1 MEEVVRAYEVLKKTR
16 TIKKGLL
23 TRCVNRLR
31 AVVGQGA
38 DVQADTVDDAR
49 RRARLLLEEL
59 NNINVQM
66 ETVLLEN
73 DIAREDDEEG
83 VSRPTARFVDVESNV
98 EEVTARE
105 IEIDKLQTGWT
116 HDTQPAD
123 ANANADVLAKTLEA
137 LSIITDKLVTPRESA
152 SIRTTGMHPPRW
164 DGQNKNF
171 YSWRLQLEQY
181 FNSAGISKEA
191 DKLMYI
197 LHASV
202 LPSRVTASIDSCTA
216 MSGPNGVWCRLE
228 EKIPKAAVVQEI
240 IADMDGIR
248 PIKQNAASEMR
259 AVLDRLTDFAR
270 RITEIGNESE
280 LDSPT
285 VVRIVSSKL
294 EPELYYE
301 CERWMRQNHPA
312 EQLSVNRIVE
322 FLRAETEARERLM
335 PAKSTRTEKKSSLHH
350 VNGTGTSFTDPCILG
365 CGVHHKFIDCQAFQA
380 MQPAQRRDV
389 IRTARRCFSC
399 YGRHRS
405 SDCTRPKRCIECG
418 DRHHRLLNCQP
429 NRQLSAPTS
438 TTRRASPPTSQMNP
452 ASASFTPQQG
462 AATSTPTFLGHLY
475 GNQGRFS
482 PSTYVEVRD
491 STGAWHKIVAFLD
504 TGSDTTLVR
513 HSLAKRLGIT
523 GDDQVFRYGVAGGGV
538 RSEKSARYVL
548 RVRPVQRDASIA
560 YDIIAMGIKVP
571 AHDAPA
577 IDSSLFQQYEY
588 LQPARDCVPLAKEKI
603 DLLVGYDQAYLISTL
618 HTISSPTNEAQLP
631 SAACTRL
638 GWVLYGGQIQPPRA
652 VARSAVHHVQRLI
665 EDDIKKLFYSDVAGV
680 KPTTACI
687 CSDKE
692 LAESKFLLH
701 AKTTTSITKE
711 GRIKVFM
718 PWRDGYPEALPFN
731 KEKTVARM
739 YQQENSLRRN
749 GRLEAYNAEI
759 RNLITQ
765 GFVRPLTIEETH
777 DGRGWYLEHHAVYRE
792 DKSTTKTRIVWNAAA
807 LFKGVSLNDGFHKG
821 PDLLNSL
828 ISCLLAWRRDR
839 VALVGDVKKM
849 FNQIEVAEP
858 DQIFHRFV
866 WRFGDE
872 CSPPIAFQWIRLPFG
887 ERPAPD
893 IAINSVRILAEIG
906 RQSEPIGSYIVD
918 NEMYMDDISHSTAT
932 AEDAIRARDEVDAV
946 LARGKFDIK
955 TWHSNHAAVDDNPDE
970 PTIDVLG
977 HHWDKS
983 LDLFS
988 LKAKDVEMESDPVTK
1003 RTILSL
1009 VAKIWDPLG
1018 VLSPVSLA
1026 FRIDLQDLWRR
1037 GVSWDEP
1044 LDDDDKQRWNTHVIQ
1059 MQELLK
1065 FQVPRCVKPN
1075 DSVGK
1080 PQLHCFSDGG
1090 ANAYGAVLWLRWPLS
1105 NGATTTTFVMAKALV
1120 APLKKKSIPR
1130 LELMAAVIM
1139 SRLAKFIEDVMGGFD
1154 SIHFWV
1160 DSQTVLKWV
1169 RSASANFKPFV
1180 SARIQEIQ
1188 DTHPR
1193 FMDEFRYVPSNM
1205 NTADA
1210 LTKPLSVRELQYW
1223 HEGPLFL
1230 RQHEDTW
1237 PQESTCE
1244 QDSEIEAATRIEGR
1258 NEKART
1264 PRHRRIHHVRANDV
1278 CIADMTIADRLVAQV
1293 SEWDRLTRHVARWRR
1308 ILQPRV
1314 NRADTRTIGAEE
1326 LKDAQQALFFLCQ
1339 SEFREDFAACR
1350 STFAS
1355 IAPVLDAKGIV
1366 RAEGR
1371 IGQLPLHPDVCHP
1384 IILPGNSPLVELY
1397 ARRKHIRYLHQ
1408 GYRVVLANIAKE
1420 GIHIGN
1426 GKELLKSV
1434 ASKCLY
1440 CRTRRESMLQQQMG
1454 ILPAF
1459 RGNPCTPPFAAVAVD
1474 FFGPLQTKVSR
1485 NVTTESSVMIVTC
1498 TTTRVVHLELTSS
1511 ASTESFLLAWRRFVS
1526 RRGVHPTTVFSD
1538 RGKNFQG
1545 AQRPLRDA
1553 IDSWDVSRLKRELA
1567 AERTHFEWQFNVPK
1581 ASHMNG
1587 VVESLIRSCRRGLDA
1602 AVNYLK
1608 RRFTFEE
1615 WQTFLSEVMYV
1626 INSRPLFP
1634 DGPDPV
1640 GSPAVTGNDILH
1652 PFDQPTVPQPVV
1664 EDRPH
1669 PREVVKA
1676 LHQRVQLFWETWLRF
1691 MPPHLIARS
1700 KWFHSRQNLQVGD
1713 LVLLLEP
1720 GMKGAAAP
1728 RALWERA
1735 VVTAVQPGDDGLV
1748 RKATVRTANARLY
1761 DRPIHNAYEENER
1774 YHIANCS
1781 VYR

>member
-248 PIKQNAASEMR
+248 PIRQNAASEMR

-389 IRTARRCFSC
+389 IRTDGRCFSC

-462 AATSTPTFLGHLY
+462 AATSTPTFLGHLH

-523 GDDQVFRYGVAGGGV
+523 GDDQVIRYGVAGGGV

-560 YDIIAMGIKVP
+560 YDINAMGIKVP

-739 YQQENSLRRN
+739 YQQE
-749 GRLEAYNAEI
+749 
-759 RNLITQ
+759 
-765 GFVRPLTIEETH
+765 
-777 DGRGWYLEHHAVYRE
+777 
-792 DKSTTKTRIVWNAAA
+792 
-807 LFKGVSLNDGFHKG
+807 
-821 PDLLNSL
+821 
-828 ISCLLAWRRDR
+828 
-839 VALVGDVKKM
+839 
-849 FNQIEVAEP
+849 
-858 DQIFHRFV
+858 
-866 WRFGDE
+866 
-872 CSPPIAFQWIRLPFG
+872 
-887 ERPAPD
+887 
-893 IAINSVRILAEIG
+893 
-906 RQSEPIGSYIVD
+906 
-918 NEMYMDDISHSTAT
+918 
-932 AEDAIRARDEVDAV
+932 
-946 LARGKFDIK
+946 
-955 TWHSNHAAVDDNPDE
+955 
-970 PTIDVLG
+970 
-977 HHWDKS
+977 
-983 LDLFS
+983 
-988 LKAKDVEMESDPVTK
+988 
-1003 RTILSL
+1003 
-1009 VAKIWDPLG
+1009 
-1018 VLSPVSLA
+1018 
-1026 FRIDLQDLWRR
+1026 
-1037 GVSWDEP
+1037 
-1044 LDDDDKQRWNTHVIQ
+1044 
-1059 MQELLK
+1059 
-1065 FQVPRCVKPN
+1065 
-1075 DSVGK
+1075 
-1080 PQLHCFSDGG
+1080 
-1090 ANAYGAVLWLRWPLS
+1090 
-1105 NGATTTTFVMAKALV
+1105 
-1120 APLKKKSIPR
+1120 
-1130 LELMAAVIM
+1130 
-1139 SRLAKFIEDVMGGFD
+1139 
-1154 SIHFWV
+1154 
-1160 DSQTVLKWV
+1160 
-1169 RSASANFKPFV
+1169 
-1180 SARIQEIQ
+1180 IQ

-1205 NTADA
+1205 NAADA

-1314 NRADTRTIGAEE
+1314 NLADTRTIGAEE

-1384 IILPGNSPLVELY
+1384 IILPGNGPLVELY

-1669 PREVVKA
+1669 PRDVVKA
-1676 LHQRVQLFWETWLRF
+1676 LHQRVQLFWETWLRY

-1761 DRPIHNAYEENER
+1761 DRPIHKMCL
-1774 YHIANCS
+1774 IATDDELSNGL
-1781 VYR
+1781 RRK

>member
-1 MEEVVRAYEVLKKTR
+1 MHRRISRNLCSLLKVHYAMEEVVRAYEVLKKTR

-248 PIKQNAASEMR
+248 PIRQNAASEMR

-389 IRTARRCFSC
+389 IRTDGRCFSC

-438 TTRRASPPTSQMNP
+438 TTRRTSPPTSQMNP

-462 AATSTPTFLGHLY
+462 AATSTPTFLGHLH

-560 YDIIAMGIKVP
+560 YDINAMGIKVP

-731 KEKTVARM
+731 KKKTVARM

-759 RNLITQ
+759 RNL
-765 GFVRPLTIEETH
+765 
-777 DGRGWYLEHHAVYRE
+777 
-792 DKSTTKTRIVWNAAA
+792 
-807 LFKGVSLNDGFHKG
+807 
-821 PDLLNSL
+821 
-828 ISCLLAWRRDR
+828 
-839 VALVGDVKKM
+839 
-849 FNQIEVAEP
+849 
-858 DQIFHRFV
+858 
-866 WRFGDE
+866 
-872 CSPPIAFQWIRLPFG
+872 
-887 ERPAPD
+887 
-893 IAINSVRILAEIG
+893 
-906 RQSEPIGSYIVD
+906 
-918 NEMYMDDISHSTAT
+918 
-932 AEDAIRARDEVDAV
+932 
-946 LARGKFDIK
+946 
-955 TWHSNHAAVDDNPDE
+955 
-970 PTIDVLG
+970 
-977 HHWDKS
+977 
-983 LDLFS
+983 
-988 LKAKDVEMESDPVTK
+988 
-1003 RTILSL
+1003 
-1009 VAKIWDPLG
+1009 
-1018 VLSPVSLA
+1018 
-1026 FRIDLQDLWRR
+1026 
-1037 GVSWDEP
+1037 
-1044 LDDDDKQRWNTHVIQ
+1044 
-1059 MQELLK
+1059 
-1065 FQVPRCVKPN
+1065 
-1075 DSVGK
+1075 
-1080 PQLHCFSDGG
+1080 
-1090 ANAYGAVLWLRWPLS
+1090 
-1105 NGATTTTFVMAKALV
+1105 
-1120 APLKKKSIPR
+1120 
-1130 LELMAAVIM
+1130 
-1139 SRLAKFIEDVMGGFD
+1139 
-1154 SIHFWV
+1154 
-1160 DSQTVLKWV
+1160 
-1169 RSASANFKPFV
+1169 
-1180 SARIQEIQ
+1180 
-1188 DTHPR
+1188 
-1193 FMDEFRYVPSNM
+1193 PSNM
-1205 NTADA
+1205 NAADA

-1608 RRFTFEE
+1608 RRFTFKE

-1652 PFDQPTVPQPVV
+1652 PFDQPTVPQPVI

-1669 PREVVKA
+1669 PRDVVKA
-1676 LHQRVQLFWETWLRF
+1676 LHQRVQLFWETWLRY

-1761 DRPIHNAYEENER
+1761 DRPIHKMCL
-1774 YHIANCS
+1774 IATDDELSNGL
-1781 VYR
+1781 RRK

>member
-1 MEEVVRAYEVLKKTR
+1 MHRRISRNLCSLLKVHYAMEEVVRAYEVLKKTR
-16 TIKKGLL
+16 TIKKSLL

-59 NNINVQM
+59 NNINLQM

-152 SIRTTGMHPPRW
+152 SIRTTRMHPPRW

-248 PIKQNAASEMR
+248 PIRQNTASEMR

-389 IRTARRCFSC
+389 IRTDGRCFSC

-462 AATSTPTFLGHLY
+462 AATSTPTFLGHLH

-560 YDIIAMGIKVP
+560 YDINAMGIKVP

-918 NEMYMDDISHSTAT
+918 NEMYMDDISHSTAP
-932 AEDAIRARDEVDAV
+932 AEDAIRARD
-946 LARGKFDIK
+946 
-955 TWHSNHAAVDDNPDE
+955 
-970 PTIDVLG
+970 
-977 HHWDKS
+977 
-983 LDLFS
+983 
-988 LKAKDVEMESDPVTK
+988 
-1003 RTILSL
+1003 
-1009 VAKIWDPLG
+1009 
-1018 VLSPVSLA
+1018 
-1026 FRIDLQDLWRR
+1026 
-1037 GVSWDEP
+1037 
-1044 LDDDDKQRWNTHVIQ
+1044 
-1059 MQELLK
+1059 
-1065 FQVPRCVKPN
+1065 
-1075 DSVGK
+1075 
-1080 PQLHCFSDGG
+1080 
-1090 ANAYGAVLWLRWPLS
+1090 
-1105 NGATTTTFVMAKALV
+1105 
-1120 APLKKKSIPR
+1120 
-1130 LELMAAVIM
+1130 
-1139 SRLAKFIEDVMGGFD
+1139 
-1154 SIHFWV
+1154 FWV

-1205 NTADA
+1205 NAADA

-1264 PRHRRIHHVRANDV
+1264 SRHRRIHHVRANDV

-1314 NRADTRTIGAEE
+1314 NLADTRTIGAEE

-1454 ILPAF
+1454 ILPTF

-1669 PREVVKA
+1669 PRDVVKA
-1676 LHQRVQLFWETWLRF
+1676 LHQRVQLFWETWMRY

-1761 DRPIHNAYEENER
+1761 DRPIHKMCL
-1774 YHIANCS
+1774 IATDDELSNGL
-1781 VYR
+1781 RRK